1 MIRWPSD
8 LDAAAR
14 AFRSARP
21 FAHVIID
28 DALEAGQLARM
39 AASFGEEPQLLI
51 ENEIYLHLRSS
62 EPPVTRPLRDF
73 CAALQA
79 SCATVARLCGQPLS
93 RADGSAYA
101 YLPGH
106 YLLPHS
112 DSRKSEGRAVA
123 YAFYVGAPEAGGA
136 LELFECERRDDQI
149 VRTKPVQRIEARA
162 NRLVLFEV
170 HDFALHQVCEVLQGA
185 RTSIAGWFYP

>member
-8 LDAAAR
+8 LAAAAR
-14 AFRSARP
+14 AFRSAQP
-21 FAHVIID
+21 FAHLVLD
-28 DALEAGQLARM
+28 GAVAPADLRRM
-39 AASFGEEPQLLI
+39 ALAFEDEPQLLV

-62 EPPVTRPLRDF
+62 DPPVSQPLRDF
-73 CAALQA
+73 CLALQA
-79 SCATVARLCGQPLS
+79 SCATVAQICGQPLS
-93 RADGSAYA
+93 RADGSAYV

-112 DSRKSEGRAVA
+112 DSRRSEGRAVA
-123 YAFYVGAPEAGGA
+123 YAFYLDAPEAGG
-136 LELFECERRDDQI
+136 ELTLFDCERRDGEI
-149 VRTKPVQRIEARA
+149 VRTTPLVRIEARA

-170 HDFALHQVCEVLQGA
+170 HDLALHQVCEVLAGA

>member
-8 LDAAAR
+8 LSAAAR

-21 FAHVIID
+21 FAQLVLD
-28 DALEAGQLARM
+28 DVLEASQLARM
-39 AASFGEEPQLLI
+39 AAAFDDEPHLLV

-62 EPPVTRPLRDF
+62 EPPLAEPLRDF

-79 SCATVARLCGQPLS
+79 SCATVARLCGQPLA
-93 RADGSAYA
+93 RADGSAYV
-101 YLPGH
+101 YLAGH

-112 DSRKSEGRAVA
+112 DSRQSEGRAIA
-123 YAFYVGAPEAGGA
+123 YAFYVGAPEAGGE
-136 LELFECERRDDQI
+136 LELFDCERRGSEI
-149 VRTKPVQRIEARA
+149 VRTTPAVSIEPRA

-170 HDFALHQVCEVLQGA
+170 HDLALHQVREVLAGA